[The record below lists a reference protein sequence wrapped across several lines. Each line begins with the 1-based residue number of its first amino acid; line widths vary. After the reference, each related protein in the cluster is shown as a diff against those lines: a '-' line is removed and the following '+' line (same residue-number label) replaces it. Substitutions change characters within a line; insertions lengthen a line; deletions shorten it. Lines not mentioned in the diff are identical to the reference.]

1 MQNILKDWM
10 FWGLLIQSAIT
21 IMGFCIIKFNDF
33 KHLSSNVKNLSVE
46 VKDNTKKLNKIDK
59 KLAVDSQ
66 RITSLES
73 AKKK

>member
-10 FWGLLIQSAIT
+10 FWGLIIQSVIT

-33 KHLSSNVKNLSVE
+33 KHLGSEVQNLSVE

-66 RITSLES
+66 RINTLES
-73 AKKK
+73 DKKK

>member
-10 FWGLLIQSAIT
+10 FWGLIIQSAIT

-33 KHLSSNVKNLSVE
+33 KHLGSDVQELSGE
-46 VKDNTKKLNKIDK
+46 VKSNTQKLNKIDK